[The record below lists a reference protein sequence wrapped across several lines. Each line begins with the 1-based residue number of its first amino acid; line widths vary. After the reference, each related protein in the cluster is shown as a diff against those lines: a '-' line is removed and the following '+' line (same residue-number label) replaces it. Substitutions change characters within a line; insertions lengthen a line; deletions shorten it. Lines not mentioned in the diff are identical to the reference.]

1 MFTNIFNSLFFVADF
16 PPLQS
21 QEVQQVKRGPTPNQ
35 NRWNERSPGANQSSR
50 DVSTSNPAS
59 LRLLAPPAPCYPT
72 QVMVHANNDEM
83 LTVSCWKTWIERQ
96 LWPVVRGLRESRV
109 FKEIFL
115 VVGNEPLA
123 PWHVERFGGRLFPC
137 LKEVGW
143 LVRSL
148 VGWFRR
154 LVVLVLV
161 DR

>member
-1 MFTNIFNSLFFVADF
+1 MNTYSSSPGIAHRPTNNYPIYVRNKHPILTFRSTL
-16 PPLQS
+16 
-21 QEVQQVKRGPTPNQ
+21 
-35 NRWNERSPGANQSSR
+35 RSPGANQSSR

-59 LRLLAPPAPCYPT
+59 LRLLAPPAPCSPT